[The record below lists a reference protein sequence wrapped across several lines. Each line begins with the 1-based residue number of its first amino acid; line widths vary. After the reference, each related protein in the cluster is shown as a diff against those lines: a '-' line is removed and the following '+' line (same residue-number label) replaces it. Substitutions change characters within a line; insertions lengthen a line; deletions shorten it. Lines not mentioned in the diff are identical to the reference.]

1 MRDSQ
6 LSVPGIERPAV
17 STLRLVPDAPLI
29 APMPTGPI
37 RRVFDIVGAI
47 VLLAALAPVLV
58 AIGVAV
64 AVTSPGP
71 VIYKQTRVGI
81 NRRGGQER
89 RAQPGGTGPSDRR
102 RTDRRV
108 VTSAGCLYH
117 ILKFRTMV
125 DGAEAKRGPQWASK
139 NDDRITP
146 LGRLLRRT
154 RLDELPQLVNVLRGE
169 MSFIG
174 PRPERPFFVERFE
187 QSIPRYSERLT
198 VVPGITGLAQV
209 EHKYDT
215 SEDDVRRKLDWDLR
229 YLENRSVSM
238 DLRILWKTVRVVLSG
253 HGAH

>member
-1 MRDSQ
+1 MT
-6 LSVPGIERPAV
+6 
-17 STLRLVPDAPLI
+17 TLHVVPDAPTL
-29 APMPTGPI
+29 APMPTGRI
-37 RRVFDIVGAI
+37 RRVFDIVGALI
-47 VLLAALAPVLV
+47 LLAALAPVLV
-58 AIGVAV
+58 LIGVAV

-81 NRRGGQER
+81 NRRSRRDR
-89 RAQPGGTGPSDRR
+89 RAVPGGAGSHDRR
-102 RTDRRV
+102 RSDRRV
-108 VTSAGCLYH
+108 VASAGMLYH
-117 ILKFRTMV
+117 ILKYRTMV

-146 LGRLLRRT
+146 IGRLLRRT
-154 RLDELPQLVNVLRGE
+154 RLDELPQLVNVLSGE

-174 PRPERPFFVERFE
+174 PRPERPFFVDRFE
-187 QSIPRYSERLT
+187 LSIPRYAQRLT

-215 SEDDVRRKLDWDLR
+215 NEEDVRQKLDYDLR
-229 YLENRSVSM
+229 YLHNRSVAM